1 MSEPRV
7 VLREFGLSVPDT
19 VTVQVW
25 DSTAELRYMIL
36 PQRPAGTEGLS
47 EDQLAALVTRDSM
60 IDVATVQAPAK

>member
-1 MSEPRV
+1 M